1 MLTQVAS
8 ILTLFLVIRRIA
20 VVMIAIACVM
30 HWLMECEVTYSVP
43 GQAGEPCMAEVLVLI
58 SGIVV
63 RLRSVQAVAILTL
76 LTIIMEIR
84 VTPLRYWSVSLIVAQ
99 LWSAQVVLI
108 LILLANFVAIWA
120 DIPRV
125 TGEAWT
131 SL

>member
-43 GQAGEPCMAEVLVLI
+43 GQAGEPCMAEVRVLI

-76 LTIIMEIR
+76 RAVIGEIR
-84 VTPLRYWSVSLIVAQ
+84 VKIPTVWVGLVDRS
-99 LWSAQVVLI
+99 SAEVR
-108 LILLANFVAIWA
+108 A
-120 DIPRV
+120 
-125 TGEAWT
+125 GGC
-131 SL
+131 